1 MRRAPIAFLGFL
13 FSFTLLSVTACG
25 SSGDTPQVTPDTDPG
40 ETDPDTEPPPDVPE
54 WEEPTSPDKVLILNI
69 YQPGVA
75 GPNENC
81 FGASTGI
88 GKYGLLPD
96 SALAPCGKT
105 EVCYLRTDGW
115 VAYHNED
122 CIPEG
127 SFLANWKKLPYSDLG
142 PCEVPKHMNLK
153 IALCPKKSCTWAR
166 DITID
171 TKRGCATTIE
181 SKGCRG
187 TDFAAPTS
195 CFCSKT
201 NADLVYIAADPKA
214 TTAPDA
220 DFSPCSDANAA
231 CKKALG
237 MVDTT
242 AGCTTGGGG
251 DAGTD

>member
-1 MRRAPIAFLGFL
+1 MRRAPIALLVLLG
-13 FSFTLLSVTACG
+13 SLSLTSLSACG
-25 SSGDTPQVTPDTDPG
+25 SSGDTPVTVP
-40 ETDPDTEPPPDVPE
+40 PDTEGEDSDPDVVVPDVPDY
-54 WEEPTSPDKVLILNI
+54 EEPVTPDKVLILNI

-81 FGASTGI
+81 FGTSTGI

-96 SALAPCGKT
+96 GGLVPCGAS
-105 EVCYLRTDGW
+105 EVCYQRTDGW
-115 VAYHNED
+115 VAYHKED
-122 CIPEG
+122 CIPDG
-127 SFLANWKKLPYSDLG
+127 NFLANWKKLPYSDLG
-142 PCEVPKHMNLK
+142 PCEVRKHMNLK

-166 DITID
+166 DVTID

-201 NADLVYIAADPKA
+201 NADLVYVAADPKA

-220 DFSPCSDANAA
+220 DFALCSDANAA

-237 MVDTT
+237 LVDTV
-242 AGCTTGGGG
+242 AGCTSGTTS